1 MEKEVN
7 YNETVILPLLQ
18 RKVSELS
25 HTNLVYEATAL
36 VEQAKN
42 KDLQE
47 KIAALEAKIE
57 STSKKKK
64 KEYGDELAP

>member
-18 RKVSELS
+18 RKLSELT
-25 HTNLVYEATAL
+25 HANLVYEATAL
-36 VEQAKN
+36 VEQARN

-47 KIAALEAKIE
+47 KITALEAKLVLD
-57 STSKKKK
+57 STSKKKST
-64 KEYGDELAP
+64 GMS

>member
-47 KIAALEAKIE
+47 KIAALEVQ
-57 STSKKKK
+57 
-64 KEYGDELAP
+64 DRVCF

>member
-47 KIAALEAKIE
+47 KIAALEAKLE
-57 STSKKKK
+57 ATSKKKK
-64 KEYGDELAP
+64 KEYGDELTP

>member
-18 RKVSELS
+18 RKVNELT
-25 HTNLVYEATAL
+25 HTNLVYEVTAL
-36 VEQAKN
+36 VEQARN

-47 KIAALEAKIE
+47 KIATLEAKLD
-57 STSKKKK
+57 SNSKKKK
-64 KEYGDELAP
+64 KEYGDDLTS